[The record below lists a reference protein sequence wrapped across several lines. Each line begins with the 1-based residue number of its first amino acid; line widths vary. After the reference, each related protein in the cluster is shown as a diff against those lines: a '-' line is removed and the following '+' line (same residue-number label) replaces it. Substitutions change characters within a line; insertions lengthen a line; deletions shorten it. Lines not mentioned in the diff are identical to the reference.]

1 MLSTQEKTS
10 FLRKVSA
17 FEELTDEQLCT
28 LAEICNERSFS
39 QGDKIFRQG
48 DIGGVLHIVVSGKV
62 TIERELQQQSN
73 KVSIMQVEPY
83 DYLGEMSLFYDA
95 PRSVAAAAM
104 EDTITLEIENDHF
117 MEIIRHDPDLLME
130 FCRVLSVRL
139 CEAYDKIAEAN
150 MDKKP
155 RELHKLYD
163 KLDF

>member
-1 MLSTQEKTS
+1 MLSIPEKVS

-17 FEELTDEQLCT
+17 FEEFTDEQLIA

-39 QGDKIFRQG
+39 QGDYIFHQG
-48 DIGGVLHIVVSGKV
+48 DVGGSLNVVVSGKV
-62 TIERELQQQSN
+62 IIERELQQQSN
-73 KVSIMQVEPY
+73 TISIMQVKPY
-83 DYLGEMSLFYDA
+83 GYLGEMSLFYDA

-104 EDTITLEIENDHF
+104 EDTITLEMENDGF
-117 MEIIRHDPDLLME
+117 MKIIRDDPDMLIE

-155 RELHKLYD
+155 RELRKLYD